1 MTAQTWI
8 DETRDL
14 LLTDYVEEQA
24 TLAGALDASST
35 SVSFAL
41 PSAIVPGVVAGA
53 TIEIGTELM
62 YVFSVSGA
70 GLATVKRGYKGSEA
84 AAHSNGDLVT
94 VNPKF
99 PAYQILDALNHEL
112 RDLSSPQHG
121 LFQIK
126 TVEVTFNAA
135 QDGYDLTGVTDDILS
150 IYQVTYS
157 DPGSEA
163 SEPAITEYAL
173 RRDRNTS
180 SFASGYGL
188 ILHSDAWPGQA
199 VRVLYKCGFGT
210 LTNGT
215 TALSTTGLHPEA
227 YDLPALGAALR
238 LMSSRPIRREFLDE
252 QGSSRSAEEVVSGA
266 ISASMRDLRAL
277 RLDRINAETTRL
289 YSQYPA
295 TWTRSGGRTQTSIYR
310 GV

>member
-24 TLAGALDASST
+24 TLGAALDASET
-35 SVSFAL
+35 VVSFAL
-41 PSAIVPGVVAGA
+41 PSATVPGVVAGA
-53 TIEIGTELM
+53 TIEVGTELM
-62 YVFSVSGA
+62 YVFSVTSGA
-70 GLATVKRGYKGSEA
+70 ATVRRGYKGSEA
-84 AAHSNGDLVT
+84 SSHAIGSLVT

-135 QDGYDLTGVTDDILS
+135 QDGYDLAGVTDDILS

-163 SEPAITEYAL
+163 SEPSITEFSL

-180 SFASGYGL
+180 SFPSGYGL
-188 ILHSDAWPGQA
+188 ILHSDAWPGET
-199 VRVLYKCGFGT
+199 VRVLYKTGFST
-210 LTNGT
+210 LTDST
-215 TALSTTGLHPEA
+215 TALSTTGLHTEG

-252 QGSSRSAEEVVSGA
+252 QGSSRMAEEVPAGA
-266 ISASMRDLRAL
+266 VSASMRDLRGL
-277 RLDRINAETTRL
+277 RLERINAEATRL
-289 YSQYPA
+289 NGQYPA
-295 TWTRSGGRTQTSIYR
+295 IWTRSGGRTQTSIYR